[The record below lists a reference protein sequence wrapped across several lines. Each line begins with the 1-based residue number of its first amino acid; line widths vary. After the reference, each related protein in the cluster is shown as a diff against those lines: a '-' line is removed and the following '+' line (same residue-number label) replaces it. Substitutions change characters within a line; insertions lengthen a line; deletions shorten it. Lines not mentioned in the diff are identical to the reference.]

1 MEVSREAG
9 EIWMVGDPLPP
20 FFVSADSKG
29 VTGGFY
35 GSADCKGVR
44 SEAAESWR
52 RGIGFL
58 GYTPG
63 VLQKSAEMID
73 GERVGET
80 LFFEECGR
88 V

>member
-1 MEVSREAG
+1 VFILKDFKLCVLEVR
-9 EIWMVGDPLPP
+9 IL
-20 FFVSADSKG
+20 KG
-29 VTGGFY
+29 VTGGFC

-44 SEAAESWR
+44 SKAAESWR

-63 VLQKSAEMID
+63 VLQKSAEVID
-73 GERVGET
+73 GKRVVET